1 MGTFEFHPPVSDD
14 DAINALALARAATRL
29 RARGN
34 ECLLRQSGDLPPSST
49 LYTRMSGRARRRGIV
64 SPLVWSLGPTGSN
77 HGIDRYVEL
86 LARNA

>member
-34 ECLLRQSGDLPPSST
+34 ECLLRQSGDLPH
-49 LYTRMSGRARRRGIV
+49 RARFTRGCRGEPGDVGSYRRLFGAWV
-64 SPLVWSLGPTGSN
+64 RRAQTMV
-77 HGIDRYVEL
+77 
-86 LARNA
+86 